1 MFFQLH
7 NNMDDF
13 KEHMGTKILPKEYGG
28 EVPLADMI
36 VQFKEELKTRRH
48 AIAALD
54 QMEIDLTNKR
64 KLVDLDDEL
73 AGVAGSFRKLE
84 VD

>member
-1 MFFQLH
+1 
-7 NNMDDF
+7 MDDF
-13 KEHMGTKILPKEYGG
+13 KDHMGTKILPKEYGG
-28 EVPLADMI
+28 QVPLSEMI
-36 VQFKEELKTRRH
+36 AQFKNELKTKRH

-54 QMEIDLTNKR
+54 QMEIDLTNKK
-64 KLVDLDDEL
+64 KLADFDDEL